1 MPNFKYVAMTEGG
14 SRVSGSVEAE
24 SQDAAL
30 QWVAAQ
36 GYIPSKVSEAG
47 GGMGVGGL
55 ADLNKR
61 LAKVKAA
68 DIILFTKQFRTMF
81 DAGLSIVNV
90 LEVLEQQTENAK
102 LKDAI
107 IAIAQ
112 DIRRG
117 QALHEAFSKH
127 PRIFTNMYCAMLRAG
142 EASGTLSEVLERLIY
157 LVEHEYKVKKDIKS
171 AMTYP
176 VIVIVVLF
184 GAFIFLLTYVIPQF
198 VTLFAKA
205 GLELPLPTR
214 VCIAMY
220 EILRD
225 YWYLMLIGCVGI
237 VFGLI
242 SYVRT
247 SVGRLQFD
255 TQSLRIPIIGP
266 VLKKS
271 AMSRFASIFALLQA
285 SGVSVLESI
294 RILSAVIGNMA
305 IANEFDWLRG
315 KLEEGRGIAGP
326 LKNSKYFT
334 PMIINMIAIGEE
346 TGNLEDMLRE
356 VANHYDYEVEYA
368 IGRMSELIGP
378 VMVLLLAV
386 VVGFFAMSIILPIY
400 DLVKMAH

>member
-1 MPNFKYVAMTEGG
+1 MPDFKYTALTEGG
-14 SRVSGSVEAE
+14 SKVTGSVEAE
-24 SQDAAL
+24 NEDAAL
-30 QWVAAQ
+30 QWVVSQ
-36 GYIPSKVSEAG
+36 GYIPTNVAKAG
-47 GGMGVGGL
+47 AGLGMGAL

-61 LAKVKAA
+61 LMKVKAE

-102 LKDAI
+102 LKDTI

-117 QALHEAFSKH
+117 QALHEAFAKH
-127 PRIFTNMYCAMLRAG
+127 PGVFSKMYCAMLQAG

-157 LVEHEYKVKKDIKS
+157 LVEHEFKVKKDIKS

-176 VIVIVVLF
+176 IIVIVVLL
-184 GAFIFLLTYVIPQF
+184 GAFVFLLTFVMPQF
-198 VTLFAKA
+198 VNLFAKA
-205 GLELPLPTR
+205 GLQLPLPTR
-214 VCIAMY
+214 ACIGLYEFLKNFWYVVVLGFGGAITALVMY
-220 EILRD
+220 VKTD
-225 YWYLMLIGCVGI
+225 H
-237 VFGLI
+237 
-242 SYVRT
+242 
-247 SVGRLQFD
+247 GRLRLD
-255 TQSLRIPIIGP
+255 TLLLKLPILGP
-266 VLKKS
+266 VFKKS
-271 AMSRFASIFALLQA
+271 AMSRFASIFSLLQA

-386 VVGFFAMSIILPIY
+386 VVGFFAAAIMLPIY